1 LFFFN
6 ATQIGINKE
15 EDQLM
20 ANKDLY
26 HVVVRPGIDQVFTFG
41 VIAVLD
47 YIYGESTRC

>member
-6 ATQIGINKE
+6 TTQIGINKE

-26 HVVVRPGIDQVFTFG
+26 NVVVRPGIDQVFTFG

-47 YIYGESTRC
+47 YI